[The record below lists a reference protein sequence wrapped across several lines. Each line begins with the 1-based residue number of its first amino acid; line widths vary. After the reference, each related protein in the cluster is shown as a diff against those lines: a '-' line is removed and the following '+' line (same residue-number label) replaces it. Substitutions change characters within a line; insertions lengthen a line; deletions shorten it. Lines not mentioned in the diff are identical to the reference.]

1 MEMKE
6 IPTGYMQDQAGRLVP
21 MSTIKLIDIE
31 RDKMVYDI
39 VEKARH
45 LNSLIAAFK
54 KEVFGDIAAF
64 IEMSS
69 EEYGVTLRGTTG
81 KGNVTLNSFNGRYKV
96 QRAISEHIVF
106 DERLMA
112 AKALIDECITDW
124 SVGSRPEMQVLINN
138 AFQVDKA
145 GNINIGRVLGLRRLN
160 ISDDRW
166 LAAMKAIGE
175 AVQVIGSKS
184 YVRVYERIGETDQY
198 KPISLDI
205 ASV

>member
-1 MEMKE
+1 METNE

-21 MSTIKLIDIE
+21 LSTIKPIDIE
-31 RDKMVYDI
+31 RDRLVQDI

-45 LNSLIAAFK
+45 LNVQIAQFK

-81 KGNVTLNSFNGRYKV
+81 KGNVTLNSFNGRFKV

-124 SVGSRPEMQVLINN
+124 SAGSRPEIQVLVNN

-145 GNINIGRVLGLRRLN
+145 GNINTGRVLGLRRLN

-184 YVRVYERIGETDQY
+184 YVRIYERIDDTDQY
-198 KPISLDI
+198 RPIPLDI
-205 ASV
+205 AGV

>member
-1 MEMKE
+1 METNE

-21 MSTIKLIDIE
+21 LSTIKPIDIE
-31 RDKMVYDI
+31 RDRLVQDI

-45 LNSLIAAFK
+45 LNVQIAQFK

-81 KGNVTLNSFNGRYKV
+81 KGNVTLNSFNGRFKV

-124 SVGSRPEMQVLINN
+124 SAGSRPEIQVLVNN

-145 GNINIGRVLGLRRLN
+145 GNINTGRVLGLRRLN

-184 YVRVYERIGETDQY
+184 YVRVYERIDDTDQY
-198 KPISLDI
+198 RPIPLDI
-205 ASV
+205 ASA